1 MLNALS
7 VDVEDYYQVSAFES
21 VVRFQ
26 EWGRRESRVEWNTHR
41 VLDLLDEYKVKAT
54 FFVLGWVAE
63 RNSTLIRI
71 IAKRGHEV
79 ASHGYS
85 HQLIYTQTPDQFRS
99 ETRHAKKVVEDI
111 IGEPIIGYR
120 AASYSITAKSLWSLD
135 ILAEE
140 GFQYDSSIFPIRHDR
155 YGIPS
160 HKRSFHI
167 LNSRGPLAIAEVPL
181 STIRIAGVN
190 VPIAGGGYFRLLPYA
205 VTHLALLYLNRQE
218 GEPATFYFH
227 PWEIDPEQPRIQ
239 AGWLSRFRHYTN
251 LGRMEG
257 KLRRLLTNFSFAPI
271 RQVYAGSLSVAPVSL
286 KSDAA

>member
-1 MLNALS
+1 
-7 VDVEDYYQVSAFES
+7 
-21 VVRFQ
+21 
-26 EWGRRESRVEWNTHR
+26 
-41 VLDLLDEYKVKAT
+41 
-54 FFVLGWVAE
+54 
-63 RNSTLIRI
+63 
-71 IAKRGHEV
+71 
-79 ASHGYS
+79 
-85 HQLIYTQTPDQFRS
+85 
-99 ETRHAKKVVEDI
+99 
-111 IGEPIIGYR
+111 
-120 AASYSITAKSLWSLD
+120 
-135 ILAEE
+135 
-140 GFQYDSSIFPIRHDR
+140 
-155 YGIPS
+155 
-160 HKRSFHI
+160 
-167 LNSRGPLAIAEVPL
+167 VPL